1 VSALLEI
8 ENVTRL
14 FQTGEE
20 TISALAGINLH
31 IDSGELVAIVGAS
44 GSGKSTLM
52 NILGCLDQ
60 PTAGDYRVGGRS
72 VAGLSADE
80 LAALRREHFGFI
92 FQRYHLLGTLNS
104 TDNVAMPAVYAGLD
118 TASRRERARSLLERL
133 GLGERVDHRPG
144 QLSGGQQQRVSIA
157 RALMNGG
164 RIILAD
170 EPTGALDSRSGETV
184 LEILKELHRDGHTV
198 IIVTHDMEV
207 AAHADRII
215 EVRDGLVL
223 SDQRCREPLVGA
235 PLPSFARSGSVGV
248 LAGFHRRFAEAFPM
262 ALRSMAAHRVRT
274 FLTMLGIII
283 GIAAVV
289 SVVGLG
295 EGIRQRV
302 LAEISEL
309 GASTLSI
316 YPGQGWDD
324 ERADSIRTLVVSDAE
339 ALSAQNYIDSVTPL
353 VSTIARIRFG
363 STSMSANVDGVGE
376 DYFRVNGLKIVQGN
390 GFTADSIA
398 ERRQEA
404 VIDDRAATTLFPGSE
419 SPLGKIIMID
429 RVPVV
434 IIGTVAQRSGMSG
447 KTLQIYLPYTAVA
460 GRLLGAATSLA
471 GLTVRIS
478 DNVDTIVA
486 ERAIVGLMTR
496 RHGIQDFFVFN
507 SDQLRRIME
516 KTSRT
521 MTLLISSVAVISLI
535 VGGIGVMNIMLVS
548 VTERTREIGLRMAVG
563 ARRID
568 IMLQFLIEAVT
579 ICIAGSLLGVGVALG
594 AAAAFGGQG
603 SSFPMIISIDAI
615 LSACL
620 VALLIGLV
628 SGFLPARNASRLDP
642 VVALSRE

>member
-1 VSALLEI
+1 MSSLLEI

-20 TISALAGINLH
+20 TVSALKGIDLR

-60 PTAGDYRVGGRS
+60 PTAGDYRVGGHS

-104 TDNVAMPAVYAGLD
+104 ADNVAMPAVYAGID
-118 TASRRERARSLLERL
+118 SVTRRERANLLLERL
-133 GLGERVDHRPG
+133 GLGERIDHRPG

-170 EPTGALDSRSGETV
+170 EPTGALDSKSGETV

-198 IIVTHDMEV
+198 IMVTHDMEV
-207 AAHADRII
+207 ASHADRIVEI
-215 EVRDGLVL
+215 RDGLVL
-223 SDQRCREPLVGA
+223 SDKRCREPVVDA
-235 PLPSFARSGSVGV
+235 PLPSFLNSDSVGV
-248 LAGFHRRFAEAFPM
+248 LAGFHRRVAEAFPM
-262 ALRSMAAHRVRT
+262 AVRSMAAHRVRT

-295 EGIRQRV
+295 EGTRQRV

-316 YPGQGWDD
+316 FPGHGWDD
-324 ERADSIRTLVVSDAE
+324 ERAESITSLVVADAE
-339 ALSAQNYIDSVTPL
+339 VLSAQNYIDSVTPL
-353 VSTIARIRFG
+353 VSTSTRIRLG
-363 STSMSANVDGVGE
+363 RTTMSANVDGVGE
-376 DYFRVNGLKIVQGN
+376 DYFRVNGLRIVLGT
-390 GFTADSIA
+390 GFSADSIA

-404 VIDDRAATTLFPGSE
+404 VIEERAASTLFPGDE
-419 SPLGKIIMID
+419 SPLGKVIMID

-447 KTLQIYLPYTAVA
+447 KTLQIYLPYTAVT

-478 DNVDTIVA
+478 DDVDTIVA
-486 ERAIVGLMTR
+486 ERAIVGLLTR
-496 RHGIQDFFVFN
+496 RHGTQDFFVFN

-516 KTSRT
+516 KTSQT

-579 ICIAGSLLGVGVALG
+579 ICIAGSFLGVGLALG
-594 AAAAFGGQG
+594 AAIAFGGQG
-603 SSFPMIISIDAI
+603 SQFPMIISFDAI

-628 SGFLPARNASRLDP
+628 FGFLPARNASRLDP
-642 VVALSRE
+642 VDALSRE

>member
-1 VSALLEI
+1 
-8 ENVTRL
+8 
-14 FQTGEE
+14 
-20 TISALAGINLH
+20 
-31 IDSGELVAIVGAS
+31 
-44 GSGKSTLM
+44 
-52 NILGCLDQ
+52 
-60 PTAGDYRVGGRS
+60 
-72 VAGLSADE
+72 
-80 LAALRREHFGFI
+80 
-92 FQRYHLLGTLNS
+92 
-104 TDNVAMPAVYAGLD
+104 
-118 TASRRERARSLLERL
+118 
-133 GLGERVDHRPG
+133 
-144 QLSGGQQQRVSIA
+144 
-157 RALMNGG
+157 
-164 RIILAD
+164 
-170 EPTGALDSRSGETV
+170 
-184 LEILKELHRDGHTV
+184 
-198 IIVTHDMEV
+198 
-207 AAHADRII
+207 
-215 EVRDGLVL
+215 
-223 SDQRCREPLVGA
+223 
-235 PLPSFARSGSVGV
+235 
-248 LAGFHRRFAEAFPM
+248 M

-295 EGIRQRV
+295 EGTRQRV

-353 VSTIARIRFG
+353 VSTSARIRFG

-496 RHGIQDFFVFN
+496 RHGIQDFLSSTV
-507 SDQLRRIME
+507 
-516 KTSRT
+516 TS
-521 MTLLISSVAVISLI
+521 
-535 VGGIGVMNIMLVS
+535 
-548 VTERTREIGLRMAVG
+548 
-563 ARRID
+563 
-568 IMLQFLIEAVT
+568 
-579 ICIAGSLLGVGVALG
+579 CAGSWRRRRG
-594 AAAAFGGQG
+594 
-603 SSFPMIISIDAI
+603 
-615 LSACL
+615 
-620 VALLIGLV
+620 
-628 SGFLPARNASRLDP
+628 R
-642 VVALSRE
+642 

>member
-1 VSALLEI
+1 MSSLLEI

-20 TISALAGINLH
+20 TVSALKGINLR

-60 PTAGDYRVGGRS
+60 PTAGDYRVGGHS

-104 TDNVAMPAVYAGLD
+104 ADNVAMPAVYAGID
-118 TASRRERARSLLERL
+118 SVTRRERANLLLERL
-133 GLGERVDHRPG
+133 GLGERIDHRPG

-170 EPTGALDSRSGETV
+170 EPTGALDSKSGETV

-198 IIVTHDMEV
+198 IMVTHDMEV
-207 AAHADRII
+207 ASHADRIVEI
-215 EVRDGLVL
+215 RDGLVL
-223 SDQRCREPLVGA
+223 SDKRCREPVVDA
-235 PLPSFARSGSVGV
+235 PLPSFLNSDSVGV
-248 LAGFHRRFAEAFPM
+248 LAGFHRRVAEAFPM
-262 ALRSMAAHRVRT
+262 AVRSMAAHRVRT

-295 EGIRQRV
+295 EGTRQRV

-316 YPGQGWDD
+316 FPGHGWDD
-324 ERADSIRTLVVSDAE
+324 ERAESITSLVVADAE
-339 ALSAQNYIDSVTPL
+339 VLSAQNYIDSVTPL
-353 VSTIARIRFG
+353 VSTSTRIRLG
-363 STSMSANVDGVGE
+363 RTTMSANVDGVGE
-376 DYFRVNGLKIVQGN
+376 DYFRVNGLRIVLGT
-390 GFTADSIA
+390 GFSADSIA

-404 VIDDRAATTLFPGSE
+404 VIEERAASTLFPGDE
-419 SPLGKIIMID
+419 SPLGKVIMID

-447 KTLQIYLPYTAVA
+447 KTLQIYLPYTAVT

-478 DNVDTIVA
+478 DDVDTIVA
-486 ERAIVGLMTR
+486 ERAIVGLLTR
-496 RHGIQDFFVFN
+496 RHGTQDFFVFN

-516 KTSRT
+516 KTSQT

-579 ICIAGSLLGVGVALG
+579 ICIAGSFLGVGLALG
-594 AAAAFGGQG
+594 AAIAFGGQG
-603 SSFPMIISIDAI
+603 SQFPMIISFDAI

-628 SGFLPARNASRLDP
+628 FGFLPARNASRLDP
-642 VVALSRE
+642 VDALSRE